1 MPSGRP
7 GYRARAGQDNPVRL
21 VLLLAQQVAQMEQ
34 RPPVTLV
41 LVAGE
46 FKLDQ
51 LLLHEMISC
60 VCHFF
65 DVFFVA

>member
-46 FKLDQ
+46 SSLT
-51 LLLHEMISC
+51 S
-60 VCHFF
+60 FF
-65 DVFFVA
+65 CMR